1 MRRIAAVGDLPD
13 ADPALLPRDA
23 VIAIDGPAGSGKS
36 TTARALAHRFDLLYI
51 DTGAMY
57 RALTLAAAGAG
68 VSPDDGD
75 GLARLLAGANL
86 ELRPGRGEVTV
97 LWNGKDISQAI
108 RTPEVDAAVSAV
120 SAHPQVRRDMVRRQ
134 QAFGRRGGVVME
146 GRDIGSVVFPL
157 ATAKIFLQA
166 SLQARVERRVR
177 QFRQRGREVAREDVA
192 RDLAARDRLDS
203 EREASPL
210 VVSPDALVVDSSAMS
225 LDEQN
230 ETCARAA
237 LVNPALDRELDT
249 DLESARA
256 RWPFH
261 YRLAFGIFSAVG
273 RFYGLRQYGFAGGP
287 VPRGVVIACNHISL
301 WDPPLMGGT
310 LKRYP
315 VRTLAKAELF
325 RPAWP
330 MGAFFRWL
338 DTIPI
343 RRRGYDEAAFREAT
357 AALDAGQNLL
367 IFPEGTRQPVGDP
380 GPVKNGLG
388 ILIQATRAPLLP
400 LFIRGSYGRQPGG
413 STLSPLEVSYGP
425 VIRWHALD
433 LLLESLDAKTVS
445 RRLAHVC
452 EAAWRELQ
460 ERSYAR
466 HPRTAFEEALGVE
479 QQQRFAARHR
489 RLFGD
494 RAAAGSA

>member
-1 MRRIAAVGDLPD
+1 MGGGRPDDLPPGRD
-13 ADPALLPRDA
+13 RLLPADA

-36 TTARALAHRFDLLYI
+36 STARALAERFGLLYI

-57 RALTLAAAGAG
+57 RALTLAAFGAG
-68 VSPDDGD
+68 VAPGD
-75 GLARLLAGANL
+75 EAALASLLADARL

-97 LWNGKDISQAI
+97 LWNGRDVSQAI

-120 SAHPQVRRDMVRRQ
+120 SAHAAVRRDMVRRQ

-166 SLQARVERRVR
+166 SLEARVDRRLR
-177 QFRQRGREVAREDVA
+177 QFRQRGREVSRADVA

-203 EREASPL
+203 ERETSPL
-210 VVSPDALVVDSSAMS
+210 LVCPDALVVDSSA
-225 LDEQN
+225 LTLERQN
-230 ETCARAA
+230 EACARAA

-249 DLESARA
+249 DLAAAR
-256 RWPFH
+256 RTLPVH
-261 YRLAFGIFSAVG
+261 YRLAYSVFGALA
-273 RFYGLRQYGFAGGP
+273 RFYGLRQVGNEGRAL
-287 VPRGVVIACNHISL
+287 PRGVVVACNHVSY
-301 WDPPLMGGT
+301 WDPPLMGST
-310 LKRYP
+310 LQRHP

-343 RRRGYDEAAFREAT
+343 RRRGYDRAAFTEAG
-357 AALDAGQNLL
+357 AALQAGQNLL
-367 IFPEGTRQPVGDP
+367 IFPEGTRRAIGSP

-400 LFIRGSYGRQPGG
+400 VFIRGSYGRRPGG
-413 STLSPLEVSYGP
+413 STLSPLEVSFGP

-433 LLLESLDAKTVS
+433 LLLAELDPKAVS
-445 RRLAHVC
+445 RRIAHTC

-466 HPRTAFEEALGVE
+466 FPRTDFEVELGRR
-479 QQQRFAARHR
+479 QQLRFAARHQ
-489 RLFGD
+489 RLFG
-494 RAAAGSA
+494 AAEPGTGE

>member
-1 MRRIAAVGDLPD
+1 VRRVAAAGDLPD

-36 TTARALAHRFDLLYI
+36 TTARALARRFGLLYI

-57 RALTLAAAGAG
+57 RALTLAAFTAG
-68 VSPDDGD
+68 VAPDDGD
-75 GLARLLAGANL
+75 GLAGLLAGASL
-86 ELRPGRGEVTV
+86 ELRPGDGEVTV
-97 LWNGKDISQAI
+97 LWNGRDVSRAI

-157 ATAKIFLQA
+157 ATAKVFLQA
-166 SLQARVERRVR
+166 TLQARVERRVR
-177 QFRQRGREVAREDVA
+177 QFRQRGRDVSPEDVA

-203 EREASPL
+203 ERETSPL
-210 VVSPDALVVDSSAMS
+210 VVSPDALVIDSSRMS

-230 ETCARAA
+230 EACARAA

-249 DLESARA
+249 DLAAARA
-256 RWPFH
+256 RWPVH
-261 YRLAFGIFSAVG
+261 YRLAFLVFQAVG
-273 RFYGLRQYGFAGGP
+273 RFYGLRQYGLAGRA
-287 VPRGVVIACNHISL
+287 VPPGVVVACNHVSL
-301 WDPPLMGGT
+301 WDPPLMGGS
-310 LKRYP
+310 LLRYP
-315 VRTLAKAELF
+315 VRTLAKEELF

-338 DTIPI
+338 DAIPI
-343 RRRGYDEAAFREAT
+343 RRRGYDADAFREAA
-357 AALDAGQNLL
+357 AALDAGHNLL

-388 ILIQATRAPLLP
+388 ILIQASRAPLLP

-413 STLSPLEVSYGP
+413 STVSPLELCYGP

-433 LLLESLDAKTVS
+433 LLLESLDPKTVS
-445 RRLAHVC
+445 RRVAQVC

-466 HPRTAFEEALGVE
+466 HPRTAFEEALGRD
-479 QQQRFAARHR
+479 QQRRFASRHR

-494 RAAAGSA
+494 GEAVDTP